1 MLTRAVGRFSVWY
14 IATDEQIGFVL
25 VFAIWSGARRQHGVY
40 PSRTP
45 GPLLFSLRSGGSI
58 SNWLIP
64 KGFLISFLQFYYLCV
79 YDNNLQLD
87 PMLSHE
93 ARVHVPERV

>member
-1 MLTRAVGRFSVWY
+1 VYRDGRSKLGSFWYSRFEAVLDVNGVSILAARQGRC
-14 IATDEQIGFVL
+14 
-25 VFAIWSGARRQHGVY
+25 
-40 PSRTP
+40 
-45 GPLLFSLRSGGSI
+45 LFSLRSGCSI

-79 YDNNLQLD
+79 YDDNPQLD
-87 PMLSHE
+87 AMLSHE